1 MPVSALRDEM
11 RVDYPHWATRE
22 LLMNAICHRDY
33 EGNGPVQFYQYD
45 DRIEIL
51 NPGGLYGKATPENF
65 PYVNDYRNGIVAEG
79 MKVLGFVNRYSK
91 GVQTVQDELNANGNG
106 NAEFKLHLV
115 TAFMVVENI
124 SSFANKETNKEVG
137 KKTNKGADEKTNK
150 DADNEV
156 NTEENI
162 EQNRKTNKAAGKK
175 TNKGANKENKIGRQ
189 IRIICDMVRTN
200 PHVTYDGLM
209 EAAGIKYSTVYERVK
224 LLKEQGVLTRQGG
237 LYGGMWIIDEES
249 YSNLY
254 TPQDE

>member
-51 NPGGLYGKATPENF
+51 NPGGLYGK
-65 PYVNDYRNGIVAEG
+65 
-79 MKVLGFVNRYSK
+79 
-91 GVQTVQDELNANGNG
+91 
-106 NAEFKLHLV
+106 
-115 TAFMVVENI
+115 
-124 SSFANKETNKEVG
+124 KEVG

-150 DADNEV
+150 DADNEI

-175 TNKGANKENKIGRQ
+175 Q
-189 IRIICDMVRTN
+189 I
-200 PHVTYDGLM
+200 
-209 EAAGIKYSTVYERVK
+209 
-224 LLKEQGVLTRQGG
+224 KEQIKKIKSAGKS
-237 LYGGMWIIDEES
+237 E
-249 YSNLY
+249 
-254 TPQDE
+254 